1 MKVGTLCQHE
11 VMTAG
16 PEDSLAEV
24 ASRMQYNEVGA
35 LAVFEDGNL
44 VGIVTERD
52 LVRAMAEGVD
62 PSTTAVV
69 TYMTPDPVTVDEDAD
84 VTEAAAYMM
93 RVGARHLPVVDGGRV
108 VGMISAR
115 DLLESEAQAEPG

>member
-44 VGIVTERD
+44 IAVGGLTLLALAIYQAPEIVRK
-52 LVRAMAEGVD
+52 VRG
-62 PSTTAVV
+62 SI
-69 TYMTPDPVTVDEDAD
+69 EDFR
-84 VTEAAAYMM
+84 TS
-93 RVGARHLPVVDGGRV
+93 RSGARVAPP
-108 VGMISAR
+108 A
-115 DLLESEAQAEPG
+115 